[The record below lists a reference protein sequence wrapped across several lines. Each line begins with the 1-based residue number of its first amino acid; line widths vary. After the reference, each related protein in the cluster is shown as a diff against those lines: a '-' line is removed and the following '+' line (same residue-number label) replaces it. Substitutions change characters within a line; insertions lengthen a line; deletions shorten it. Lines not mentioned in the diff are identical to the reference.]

1 MALSASAVGNVTV
14 NVPDTDDLSSPKSST
29 AIEGSVPPDLYIKA
43 PLAVIEEEVH
53 LVSEKST
60 NAVVPDVVELLAIV
74 NVLPPAV

>member
-14 NVPDTDDLSSPKSST
+14 HVPDTDDLSSPKSST
-29 AIEGSVPPDLYIKA
+29 AIEGLVPPDLYIKA
-43 PLAVIEEEVH
+43 PLAVIEEEVQ